1 MSSPTCTS
9 GVRGDVSEI
18 NLSNSNQEKQEV
30 DAERRLVCVSIRLES
45 DKPLL

>member
-18 NLSNSNQEKQEV
+18 NLFDSNQEKKEV

-45 DKPLL
+45 G